1 MSALINLSVQSWHSL
16 IKQHDDDLLNNLL
29 HDDVVFHSP
38 VVFTPQRGKFLT
50 FMYLK
55 AASHVLGGGS
65 FHYTKE
71 VVSGQHAMLEFDT
84 MIDDTKVNGIDIIT
98 FDEMGKIIE
107 FKVMVR
113 PLQAVNKIHQKMSE
127 MLEAMK
133 RK

>member
-1 MSALINLSVQSWHSL
+1 MSEAIKQSIETWHHLIN
-16 IKQHDDDLLNNLL
+16 QHDDTMLHNLL

-55 AASHVLGGGS
+55 AASHVLGGDS
-65 FHYTKE
+65 FRYSKE
-71 VVSGQHAMLEFDT
+71 VVSGQHAMLEFET

-113 PLQAVNKIHQKMSE
+113 PLQAVNKIHQKMGE

-133 RK
+133 GK